1 MPDRESV
8 ITHLQIIHT
17 WAEFARERDLQFFTP
32 KHLDDIAQ
40 WSSDALVMIK
50 EQKQMYYT
58 LEHDWKMCRK
68 LLKEQEGMPD
78 CFEPWDVLWKAPD
91 GTFKGRCDNCGFV
104 NVLIE
109 GHVTQYKFCPQCG
122 EQKQEL

>member
-1 MPDRESV
+1 MDRENV
-8 ITHLQIIHT
+8 IKELH
-17 WAEFARERDLQFFTP
+17 EARRYLED
-32 KHLDDIAQ
+32 KE
-40 WSSDALVMIK
+40 WSDRGASPHIDAINNALV
-50 EQKQMYYT
+50 
-58 LEHDWKMCRK
+58 
-68 LLKEQEGMPD
+68 LLKEQDAKEHISD

-104 NVLIE
+104 HVFIE